1 MKVLL
6 QKLQFGSSVI
16 ALAAASA
23 FASMPAQAQDAGGV
37 EAVTVTGT
45 SIRGSAP
52 VGSNLITVSPEDI
65 QKTGGQTVQQVLANV
80 PAITGMGN
88 AGEGGAIHNNYY
100 QPSIHQLGAS
110 ASNATLILIDG
121 HRPPTGGTNHSTA
134 DPNILPANMLE
145 RVEVIANGT
154 SSIYGSDAVA
164 GVINFITRKKF
175 DGVQLTGEAAFVD
188 GATNE
193 NLGVLAGSSWASGSF
208 VFGYQFYNQGQLL
221 SKNRPYTYPDQT
233 ARAAASGIPITAASS
248 QTNFNNFNC
257 QTALVRVNGA
267 GNYYDVATGSQ
278 YSTAQSAAP
287 CNTWDSATLL
297 PSEQRNNAM
306 IKLTQDFGDKLTM
319 GADMVYAV
327 RRDRNIGSRATP
339 TGPTAGN
346 LASVTVYGPGSGKGT
361 QINPFFQAP
370 AGYTG
375 PAATS
380 ETVFYNPDNL
390 LGGPTGVNANGSI
403 SWYGDVTAEYH
414 LPGDFVL
421 NGIAVAG
428 RDESYSIQNNGTLNP
443 SSAYLALNGTTN
455 TAGSLTQISIPGTSV
470 AVTQP
475 LTTDNALDIWGQG
488 ANNRTSSAVIGA
500 LSDNRSLTRNIAS
513 YQQARASLDGS
524 LFSLPAG
531 DAKVAV
537 GGEVVSYQLT
547 QEGVQSNNTGPATLG
562 STHLLFQF
570 NRTVYSGYTELNV
583 PLISAD
589 MNIPLVESLSANL
602 SGRYD
607 SYTDAGDTKN
617 YKLAF
622 SWGVGGGLKLR
633 GNMST
638 SFVAPGIDVVGD
650 VNSAYLPAAYTGTTV
665 TTPIPVSA
673 YPAITQFPAS
683 FFNNGQACTSA
694 SVTCTFA
701 STVQGSTFTVGD
713 HAAKPQRGHGWE
725 LGFDYS
731 PDFVPGLTSSFTY
744 WHTVFLGGI
753 TAPTI
758 GNVVNNAGL
767 NNLLTLYPNGV
778 SAAFVNSL
786 ATGIRQSGSIPAT
799 NYFVWYSR
807 AGNYL
812 DLFIEGIDS
821 SIRYDFDTDWGAMHA
836 GAVASIFTRYDQAY
850 GEGGGVFNILN
861 TTGANT
867 SFPSIQ
873 LQSRYN
879 VGWSDGPY
887 GLDLF
892 LNWTGG
898 YRNWSGTS
906 LTPLTRNA
914 QGNPSGGGDPV
925 KANVTVDLNA
935 TYDFTTG
942 WFGDD
947 QLTLNVRNLLDK
959 EPPFYLGA
967 TGYDNWAGSPLG
979 RVITVGL
986 RAKL

>member
-1 MKVLL
+1 MKGFLRRL
-6 QKLQFGSSVI
+6 HFGSSAL
-16 ALAAASA
+16 ALAAVSA
-23 FASMPAQAQDAGGV
+23 LATVSAHAQDAGTV
-37 EAVTVTGT
+37 ESVTVTGT
-45 SIRGSAP
+45 SIRGVAP

-80 PAITGMGN
+80 PAVTGMGN

-110 ASNATLILIDG
+110 ASNATLVLIDG

-175 DGVQLTGEAAFVD
+175 DGIQLTGETAFVD

-193 NLGVLAGSSWASGSF
+193 NLGALIGTSWASGSVIF
-208 VFGYQFYNQGQLL
+208 AYQFYNQGQLL

-233 ARAAASGIPITAASS
+233 ARAQASGIPITSASS

-257 QTALVRVNGA
+257 QTALVRVNGT
-267 GNYYDVATGSQ
+267 GNYYDVASGRQ
-278 YSTAQSAAP
+278 YPTAQSSAP
-287 CNTWDSATLL
+287 CNTWDVATLL

-306 IKLTQDFGDKLTM
+306 IKITQDINDKLTF

-327 RRDRNIGSRATP
+327 RRDHNIGSRATP

-346 LASVTVYGPGSGKGT
+346 LSSVTVYGPGSGKGS

-370 AGYTG
+370 PGYTG

-380 ETVFYNPDNL
+380 ETIFFNPDNL
-390 LGGPTGVNANGSI
+390 LGGPTEVNSNGATT
-403 SWYGDVTAEYH
+403 WYGDVTAEYR
-414 LPGDFVL
+414 LPGDFVFD
-421 NGIAVAG
+421 GIAVAG
-428 RDESYSIQNNGTLNP
+428 RDESFSIQGGGTLNP

-455 TAGSLTQISIPGTSV
+455 TSGSLTQVSIPGTTTV
-470 AVTQP
+470 VTQP
-475 LTTDNALDIWGQG
+475 LTTANALDIWGQG
-488 ANNRTSSAVIGA
+488 AANQTSAAVRA
-500 LSDNRSLTRNIAS
+500 AMTDNRSLTRNIAS
-513 YQQARASLDGS
+513 YQQARASLNGT
-524 LFSLPAG
+524 LFSLPGG
-531 DAKVAV
+531 DAKIAA
-537 GGEVVSYQLT
+537 GAEVVSYQLT
-547 QEGVQSNNTGPATLG
+547 QEGVNANNTGPAQLG
-562 STHLLFQF
+562 SNHVFFQF
-570 NRTVYSGYTELNV
+570 NRTVYSGYTELNLPV
-583 PLISAD
+583 IGAD
-589 MNIPLVESLSANL
+589 MNVPLVSDLSLNL

-622 SWGVGGGLKLR
+622 KWDTGYGLTLR

-665 TTPIPVSA
+665 TTPIPVAS
-673 YPAITQFPAS
+673 YPQLTQFPAS
-683 FFNNGQACTSA
+683 FFNNGQPCTTA

-701 STVQGSTFTVGD
+701 STVQGSTFTIGD

-725 LGFDYS
+725 LGFDYA
-731 PDFVPGLTSSFTY
+731 PDFLPGFNSSVTY

-767 NNLLTLYPNGV
+767 NSLLTLYPSGV

-786 ATGIRQSGSIPAT
+786 ATGIRQSGAIPAT
-799 NYFVWYSR
+799 NYFVWFSQ
-807 AGNYL
+807 AGNFL
-812 DLFIEGIDS
+812 DLYIEGIDAS
-821 SIRYDFDTDWGAMHA
+821 LRYDIDTLWGDVHV
-836 GAVASIFTRYDQAY
+836 GAVGSFFTRYDQAY
-850 GEGGGVFNILN
+850 GGGGTFNILN

-879 VGWSDGPY
+879 VGWSEGPY
-887 GLDLF
+887 SLDLF
-892 LNWTGG
+892 LNWTGA

-925 KANVTVDLNA
+925 KANVTFDLNA
-935 TYDFTTG
+935 TYDFATA

-947 QLTLNVRNLLDK
+947 QVTLNVRNLFDHD
-959 EPPFYLGA
+959 PPFYLGA
-967 TGYDNWAGSPLG
+967 TGYDNWSASPLG